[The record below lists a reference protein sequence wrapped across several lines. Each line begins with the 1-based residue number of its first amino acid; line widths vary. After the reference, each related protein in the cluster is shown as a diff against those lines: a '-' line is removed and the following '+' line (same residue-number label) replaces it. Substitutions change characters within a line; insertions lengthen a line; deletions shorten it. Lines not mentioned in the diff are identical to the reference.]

1 MNLEETLFNFL
12 DIHANHQQPVLLG
25 LSGGSDSLAL
35 FYLLIKYRNLKALNF
50 AAAHVDHGWRAES
63 KEEAHQLQHLAASMH
78 VPIYLKDLNVAQLSG
93 NMEEA
98 CRHERLAFFKNL
110 CHQHGYQAVIL
121 GHHLNDQA
129 ETVLKKVLE
138 GGSLPYLGGMIPVTD
153 YQTLKLWRPL
163 LSCSKSQIKQWLA
176 CNNYEFFE
184 DKTNEDERFLR
195 ARFRQTIIPHL
206 ASTFGK
212 KIEESLCRLGR
223 EAQELKNYLDGHLQG
238 YLKDISKGPFG
249 SYLNFQ
255 AHKAC
260 SEFEMKYLIRKVCES
275 EGLKL
280 SRHLIEQAC
289 KKIHAKA
296 ANCQLLAKDT
306 WIYIDR
312 GRLFVMSKPLVDFK
326 EELFFDKVGKYFAG
340 GWAIEVTE
348 SLDSDPSVTGWQQ
361 AWMGH
366 LSIQIPLGKYSF
378 KRGNSSLDKWWTNA
392 KIPAFMRYAFP
403 TLWADDQII
412 YEFLAKRRLVD
423 AHPTGFKHW
432 KVILR
437 HQSST

>member
-12 DIHANHQQPVLLG
+12 NIHANPQQPVLLG

-63 KEEAHQLQHLAASMH
+63 KEEARQLQHLAASMH
-78 VPIYLKDLNVAQLSG
+78 VPIYLKNLNIAQLSG

-98 CRHERLAFFKNL
+98 CRHERLAFFKKL

-138 GGSLPYLGGMIPVTD
+138 GGSLPYLGGMAPVTD
-153 YQTLKLWRPL
+153 YQTLKLWRPFL
-163 LSCSKSQIKQWLA
+163 TCSKSQIKQWLA
-176 CNNYEFFE
+176 CKNYKFFE
-184 DKTNEDERFLR
+184 DKTNEDEKFLR

-212 KIEESLCRLGR
+212 KIEESLCRLGY
-223 EAQELKNYLDGHLQG
+223 EAQELKKYLDNHLQG
-238 YLKDISKGPFG
+238 YLQDIIKGPFG
-249 SYLNFQ
+249 SSLNFQ
-255 AHKAC
+255 PHGKC
-260 SEFEMKYLIRKVCES
+260 TDFEMRYLIRKVCES

-280 SRHLIEQAC
+280 SHHLIEQAC
-289 KKIHAKA
+289 KKIHSKA

-306 WIYIDR
+306 WVYIDR
-312 GRLFVMSKPLVDFK
+312 ERLFVMSKPLLDFK
-326 EELFFDKVGKYFAG
+326 EELSFDRVGKYSAG
-340 GWAIEVTE
+340 DWTIEVTE
-348 SLDSDPSVTGWQQ
+348 SLDFPMPITGWQE
-361 AWMGH
+361 AWRGR
-366 LSIQIPLGKYSF
+366 LSIQIPSGKYSF

-403 TLWADDQII
+403 TLWADDKII
-412 YEFLAKRRLVD
+412 YEFLANRRLVD
-423 AHPTGFKHW
+423 AHLKSFKCW
-432 KVILR
+432 TVTLCY
-437 HQSST
+437 QPSD